1 MKKPKIRLTMR
12 QRRSVTGLLF
22 VLPFV
27 IGLLLFILRPMITS
41 IQMSFSKVNL
51 NGAAGGFSMEFVG
64 WANFLQALTIDKDF
78 NRLLTESV
86 RDTLIDGV
94 CIIIFSL
101 IIAVI
106 LNRKFPGRGAVR
118 AIFFMPVILASG
130 VVLGMEK
137 SNMLLQGIQDLQS
150 ASTNTTITTTVQELL
165 LGAFGNTAG
174 ELISLIMNIINHFYD
189 IVVASSIQTVIF
201 LSALQTINPSIYE
214 AAEMEGWVQESYLD
228 GMADEIGYVMLPAG
242 PKGHV
247 CTNMSPT
254 PICIPACIGQENA
267 EKAAVII
274 NTWYDTRKNIPGA
287 AEMNITFRD
296 DYYSNYADSRAVDE
310 TITSMITDA
319 ACQIYDSYPLIPGYE
334 YYGYLVEVANQ
345 SATAA
350 QKIEALRPVNQAAI
364 DAANALFGK
373 TSN

>member
-1 MKKPKIRLTMR
+1 MKTPKIRLTMR

-22 VLPFV
+22 VMPFV

-165 LGAFGNTAG
+165 LGALGNTASD
-174 ELISLIMNIINHFYD
+174 LIQLIMNIINHFYD

-214 AAEMEGWVQESYLD
+214 AAEMEGCGAWEKLWKITIPLLSPMILVNWIYTIIDRFIRADNQLMTKILD
-228 GMADEIGYVMLPAG
+228 CITETLDYGFSSAMAWIYCLCMVALIGISAL
-242 PKGHV
+242 
-247 CTNMSPT
+247 
-254 PICIPACIGQENA
+254 
-267 EKAAVII
+267 II
-274 NTWYDTRKNIPGA
+274 SRVV
-287 AEMNITFRD
+287 
-296 DYYSNYADSRAVDE
+296 YY
-310 TITSMITDA
+310 
-319 ACQIYDSYPLIPGYE
+319 YE
-334 YYGYLVEVANQ
+334 
-345 SATAA
+345 
-350 QKIEALRPVNQAAI
+350 
-364 DAANALFGK
+364 
-373 TSN
+373 

>member
-1 MKKPKIRLTMR
+1 MKTPKIRLTMR

-22 VLPFV
+22 VMPFV

-130 VVLGMEK
+130 VVLCMEK

-165 LGAFGNTAG
+165 LGALGNTASD
-174 ELISLIMNIINHFYD
+174 LIQLIMNIINHFYD

-214 AAEMEGWVQESYLD
+214 AAEMEGCGAWEKLWKITIPLLSPMILVNWIYTIIDRFIRADNQLMTKILD
-228 GMADEIGYVMLPAG
+228 CITETLDYGFSSAMAWIYCLCMVALIGISAL
-242 PKGHV
+242 
-247 CTNMSPT
+247 
-254 PICIPACIGQENA
+254 
-267 EKAAVII
+267 II
-274 NTWYDTRKNIPGA
+274 SR
-287 AEMNITFRD
+287 MV
-296 DYYSNYADSRAVDE
+296 YY
-310 TITSMITDA
+310 
-319 ACQIYDSYPLIPGYE
+319 YE
-334 YYGYLVEVANQ
+334 
-345 SATAA
+345 
-350 QKIEALRPVNQAAI
+350 
-364 DAANALFGK
+364 
-373 TSN
+373 

>member
-137 SNMLLQGIQDLQS
+137 SNLLLQGIQDLQS

-214 AAEMEGWVQESYLD
+214 AAEMEGCGAWEKLWKITIPLLSPMILVNWIYTIIDRFVRADNQLMTKILD
-228 GMADEIGYVMLPAG
+228 CITETLDYGFSSAMAWIYCLCMVALIGISSL
-242 PKGHV
+242 
-247 CTNMSPT
+247 
-254 PICIPACIGQENA
+254 
-267 EKAAVII
+267 II
-274 NTWYDTRKNIPGA
+274 SR
-287 AEMNITFRD
+287 MV
-296 DYYSNYADSRAVDE
+296 YY
-310 TITSMITDA
+310 
-319 ACQIYDSYPLIPGYE
+319 YE
-334 YYGYLVEVANQ
+334 
-345 SATAA
+345 
-350 QKIEALRPVNQAAI
+350 
-364 DAANALFGK
+364 
-373 TSN
+373 

>member
-1 MKKPKIRLTMR
+1 MR

-165 LGAFGNTAG
+165 LGALGNTAS
-174 ELISLIMNIINHFYD
+174 ELIQLIMNIINHFYD

-214 AAEMEGWVQESYLD
+214 AAEMEGCGAWEKLWKITIPLLSPMILVNWIYTIIDRFIRADNQLMTKILD
-228 GMADEIGYVMLPAG
+228 CITETLDYGFSSAMAWIYCLCMVALIGISAL
-242 PKGHV
+242 
-247 CTNMSPT
+247 
-254 PICIPACIGQENA
+254 
-267 EKAAVII
+267 II
-274 NTWYDTRKNIPGA
+274 SR
-287 AEMNITFRD
+287 MV
-296 DYYSNYADSRAVDE
+296 YY
-310 TITSMITDA
+310 
-319 ACQIYDSYPLIPGYE
+319 YE
-334 YYGYLVEVANQ
+334 
-345 SATAA
+345 
-350 QKIEALRPVNQAAI
+350 
-364 DAANALFGK
+364 
-373 TSN
+373 

>member
-1 MKKPKIRLTMR
+1 MKKPKFRLTMR
-12 QRRSVTGLLF
+12 QRRSVTGLMF
-22 VLPFV
+22 VMPFV

-51 NGAAGGFSMEFVG
+51 NGAAGGFTMEFVG

-137 SNMLLQGIQDLQS
+137 SNLLLQGIQDLQS
-150 ASTNTTITTTVQELL
+150 ASTNTTITTTAQELL
-165 LGAFGNTAG
+165 LGALGNTAG

-214 AAEMEGWVQESYLD
+214 AAEMEGCGAWEKLWKITIPLLSPMILVNWIYTIIDRFVRADNQLMTKILD
-228 GMADEIGYVMLPAG
+228 CITETLDYGFSSAMAWIYCLCMVALIGVSSL
-242 PKGHV
+242 
-247 CTNMSPT
+247 
-254 PICIPACIGQENA
+254 
-267 EKAAVII
+267 II
-274 NTWYDTRKNIPGA
+274 SR
-287 AEMNITFRD
+287 MV
-296 DYYSNYADSRAVDE
+296 YY
-310 TITSMITDA
+310 
-319 ACQIYDSYPLIPGYE
+319 YE
-334 YYGYLVEVANQ
+334 
-345 SATAA
+345 
-350 QKIEALRPVNQAAI
+350 
-364 DAANALFGK
+364 
-373 TSN
+373 

>member
-1 MKKPKIRLTMR
+1 MKTPKIRLTMR

-165 LGAFGNTAG
+165 LGALGNTAS
-174 ELISLIMNIINHFYD
+174 ELIQLIMNIINHFYD

-214 AAEMEGWVQESYLD
+214 AAEMEGCGAWEKLWKITIPLLSPMILVNWIYTIIDRFIRADNQLMTKILD
-228 GMADEIGYVMLPAG
+228 CITETLDYGFSSAMAWIYCLCMVALIGISAL
-242 PKGHV
+242 
-247 CTNMSPT
+247 
-254 PICIPACIGQENA
+254 
-267 EKAAVII
+267 II
-274 NTWYDTRKNIPGA
+274 SR
-287 AEMNITFRD
+287 MV
-296 DYYSNYADSRAVDE
+296 YY
-310 TITSMITDA
+310 
-319 ACQIYDSYPLIPGYE
+319 YE
-334 YYGYLVEVANQ
+334 
-345 SATAA
+345 
-350 QKIEALRPVNQAAI
+350 
-364 DAANALFGK
+364 
-373 TSN
+373 

>member
-1 MKKPKIRLTMR
+1 MR

-137 SNMLLQGIQDLQS
+137 SNLLLQGIQDLQS

-214 AAEMEGWVQESYLD
+214 AAEMEGCGAWEKLWKITIPLLSPMILVNWIYTIIDRFVRADNQLMTKILD
-228 GMADEIGYVMLPAG
+228 CITETLDYGFSSAMAWIYCLCMVALIGISSL
-242 PKGHV
+242 
-247 CTNMSPT
+247 
-254 PICIPACIGQENA
+254 
-267 EKAAVII
+267 II
-274 NTWYDTRKNIPGA
+274 SR
-287 AEMNITFRD
+287 MV
-296 DYYSNYADSRAVDE
+296 YY
-310 TITSMITDA
+310 
-319 ACQIYDSYPLIPGYE
+319 YE
-334 YYGYLVEVANQ
+334 
-345 SATAA
+345 
-350 QKIEALRPVNQAAI
+350 
-364 DAANALFGK
+364 
-373 TSN
+373 